1 METTDVVNLVSGISI
16 GTVIAWITVIFGVL
30 SAIVA
35 VSIKLYKVFER
46 AHKITEEHSEFKN
59 LVKSHDEQLKTISN
73 QISYLQKSIDDQK
86 KDELAKCRYDICR
99 AGEEYLS
106 NGSLTIRQLKS
117 LEEMFDRYHTKH
129 GNGYVT
135 TLMRKVRTL
144 PVVGKLD
151 ENDEDIDD
159 DDNN

>member
-1 METTDVVNLVSGISI
+1 MKTNDVLNIVSNISI
-16 GTVIAWITVIFGVL
+16 GTVVAWITIIGGII

-35 VSIKLYKVFER
+35 GTIQLYKMFEK
-46 AHKITEEHSEFKN
+46 AHKLTEEQSEFRDM
-59 LVKSHDEQLKTISN
+59 VKSHDAQLKIISN
-73 QISYLQKSIDDQK
+73 QISELQKSIDDQQR
-86 KDELAKCRYDICR
+86 DELAKSRYDICR